1 MKTRVSLKYFLNDC
15 PVDLENEYYVDFETG
30 YVNVDIKSVME
41 DGDSGNYTY
50 LVSNSNEEE
59 LIEEETTVLKNEIGK
74 IRKGT
79 QSRVMR
85 YHKNSELEDP
95 ELYSKILLQLHMS
108 WKNEEDLKTDCSTYA
123 EKFEF
128 VKDDIMRNIK
138 NVDAFY
144 GKFDLDD
151 LLDEDLDGVDHD
163 LLDRDAEQNGP
174 R

>member
-15 PVDLENEYYVDFETG
+15 PDDLENEYYVDFETG

-41 DGDSGNYTY
+41 DDDSGNYTS

-74 IRKGT
+74 IRKGS

-95 ELYSKILLQLHMS
+95 ELYSRIPLQLHMP

-128 VKDDIMRNIK
+128 VKDDIMRNIE

-163 LLDRDAEQNGP
+163 LLDRDADQNGP